1 MEYQIVDSDSIET
14 LEPNQAV
21 AVADSG
27 DKTLYYAKAE
37 GREDEG
43 IIGTLVG
50 YTKNG
55 ETYWY

>member
-1 MEYQIVDSDSIET
+1 MEYQIVDTDSMAT
-14 LEPNQAV
+14 LQPNEACAV
-21 AVADSG
+21 DDG
-27 DKTLYYAKAE
+27 NGKTLYYAKAE